1 MSADAERLNY
11 NFTMSTRATDYRE
24 AIDHLPEGATLVLS
38 DVSWE
43 DYEKL
48 LDELADR
55 PAVRVSYDQGK
66 VEIITPLRQHEKQK
80 EFIGA
85 LITVLA
91 DELNIDV
98 ESSGST
104 TWKRRKDQKA
114 IEPDLC
120 FHIGSAERVIG
131 KDELDLDVDPPPD
144 LAVEIDV
151 TNESLTKFPIYA
163 TLGVP
168 EIWRYV
174 SKRKAVLMYELRE
187 GQYVEIPASRSF
199 PLLTPHVVADSL
211 EQSRTKG
218 RTRALALF
226 RRWLQ
231 TR

>member
-1 MSADAERLNY
+1 
-11 NFTMSTRATDYRE
+11 MSTRTIDYTQ
-24 AIDHLPEGATLVLS
+24 AIDYLPEGAMLVLL

-48 LDELADR
+48 LEDLAER
-55 PAVRVSYDQGK
+55 PGVRVSYDQGK
-66 VEIITPLRQHEKQK
+66 VEIMSPLRKREKYK
-80 EFIGA
+80 EFISH
-85 LITVLA
+85 LIAVLA

-104 TWKRRKDQKA
+104 TWKRREAQKA
-114 IEPDLC
+114 TEPDLC
-120 FHIGSAERVIG
+120 FHVANAAHVIG

-151 TNESLTKFPIYA
+151 TNESLSKFPIYA

-174 SKRKAVLMYELRE
+174 SKRKSVLMYELRD
-187 GQYVEIPASRSF
+187 GAYVEIPASRSF
-199 PLLTPHVVADSL
+199 PMLTPQVLADFL
-211 EQSRTKG
+211 EQSKADGRTK
-218 RTRALALF
+218 ALAMF
-226 RRWLQ
+226 RRWFV